1 MLCKRT
7 CLVLPIHWIFP
18 DLFWRV
24 FLIWQLTCSV
34 WPSRTRNSAS
44 WPIRQ
49 SWGLLFSVLTFNPI
63 SAVSRQAA
71 AACLVGH
78 KQLRLLLCRLL
89 LPCLTEHAPYTT
101 IFLCNTRLP
110 DNHEKLTM
118 IWWSSWDIVEWSSF
132 FLAWLNTCL
141 TGLHPWTDCLI
152 SLEQYVVPFA
162 IYHTLRT
169 LPYI

>member
-18 DLFWRV
+18 VLFWRV

-101 IFLCNTRLP
+101 VFECFATLDYQTIMKNSRWYDDHHGILLNDIMIIILP
-110 DNHEKLTM
+110 
-118 IWWSSWDIVEWSSF
+118 
-132 FLAWLNTCL
+132 CL
-141 TGLHPWTDCLI
+141 TEHMPYRLTPLDWLLDIPWTICGTFC
-152 SLEQYVVPFA
+152 Y
-162 IYHTLRT
+162 R
-169 LPYI
+169 

>member
-44 WPIRQ
+44 WPSRQ
-49 SWGLLFSVLTFNPI
+49 SWGLLFSVLTFNSI
-63 SAVSRQAA
+63 SAVSRKSS
-71 AACLVGH
+71 CS
-78 KQLRLLLCRLL
+78 
-89 LPCLTEHAPYTT
+89 LPCWSQATASAPLPAPSSLPDWTRALHHHLRV
-101 IFLCNTRLP
+101 LCNTRLP

-118 IWWSSWDIVEWSSF
+118 IWWSSWDIVDSTTCNLSYPSHFALHIIHPHSLDYSPILDSSMF
-132 FLAWLNTCL
+132 
-141 TGLHPWTDCLI
+141 
-152 SLEQYVVPFA
+152 
-162 IYHTLRT
+162 
-169 LPYI
+169 